1 MVTRWTGHGT
11 HQGEL
16 MGVAPTGNRV
26 EVPGITID
34 RVSGGKL
41 EETWTNYDTMGMLR
55 QIGAIPHPGSAPH
68 GKEGITPEEISG
80 RTHVEPPPQGGISP
94 EEISGG

>member
-1 MVTRWTGHGT
+1 MSV
-11 HQGEL
+11 
-16 MGVAPTGNRV
+16 VPTGNRV

-41 EETWTNYDTMGMLR
+41 EETWTNYDMMGMLR
-55 QIGAIPHPGSAPH
+55 QRGAIPQLGSASH
-68 GKEGITPEEISG
+68 GKGGITPEEISG
-80 RTHVEPPPQGGISP
+80 RTHAEPPPQGSISP